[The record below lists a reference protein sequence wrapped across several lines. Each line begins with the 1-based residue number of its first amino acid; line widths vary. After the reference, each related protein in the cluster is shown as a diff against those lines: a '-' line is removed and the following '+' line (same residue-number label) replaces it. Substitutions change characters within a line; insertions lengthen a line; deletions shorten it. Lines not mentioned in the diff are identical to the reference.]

1 MRAQLTTWIR
11 RWSPPA
17 DYRAQHGRLWS
28 RGKRCGNNAP
38 WSRLADTRRV
48 TSFRAHVGTS
58 VLLPRSAGGSGT
70 APSQLA
76 HPSHRRRGL
85 CWGGRPAVPCI
96 CACACTGE
104 GWVARSVAPAET
116 VSYRPLGAGRVMGQR
131 ASRSPDDLRTRPT
144 EQMPRLLTLQSVS
157 WATKLRI
164 SGIGGHF
171 LEFSCAT
178 ALVQLIS
185 TDRTILCS

>member
-1 MRAQLTTWIR
+1 M
-11 RWSPPA
+11 
-17 DYRAQHGRLWS
+17 
-28 RGKRCGNNAP
+28 
-38 WSRLADTRRV
+38 

-104 GWVARSVAPAET
+104 VWVARSVAPAET

-131 ASRSPDDLRTRPT
+131 ASRFAGRPAD
-144 EQMPRLLTLQSVS
+144 S
-157 WATKLRI
+157 A
-164 SGIGGHF
+164 
-171 LEFSCAT
+171 
-178 ALVQLIS
+178 
-185 TDRTILCS
+185 DRTNAATVDASVGLVSYKTTYLRNWWALFRVLLCNRLSAANIHRPYYFVFINKRTLFLVKNKKEQHRCASKF